1 MVVMILWTNI
11 GDRHTYNRKTSKI
24 SILDKETLGV
34 MNKAQ
39 EKFWA
44 SVDDIMGVLKMKNET
59 LTNDDFGLSETNP
72 IPTRNIIDS
81 QRYLHKLVSSEG
93 EPIKWERIGS
103 VHNPN
108 HGGNK
113 DMPVDVYKVET
124 ESGIDMGKIY
134 ISPYCEKG
142 TSKAPVGFKYLGV
155 NMDALIDSIFDED

>member
-44 SVDDIMGVLKMKNET
+44 SVNDIMGVLKMKNET

-72 IPTRNIIDS
+72 IPTRNIID
-81 QRYLHKLVSSEG
+81 
-93 EPIKWERIGS
+93 
-103 VHNPN
+103 
-108 HGGNK
+108 
-113 DMPVDVYKVET
+113 
-124 ESGIDMGKIY
+124 
-134 ISPYCEKG
+134 
-142 TSKAPVGFKYLGV
+142 
-155 NMDALIDSIFDED
+155 